1 MQELNNMKYL
11 LAEKVFKKVIMCPDH
26 NVSESLWLSFF
37 NGTLIP
43 AVVYTNDINNQI
55 SLSLSPDEFLSLV
68 INFLDVEE
76 IDKVCEFF
84 RLNMFNYLIE
94 QELEPLDA
102 RIKACNFISVYESIE
117 D

>member
-1 MQELNNMKYL
+1 MKYL
-11 LAEKVFKKVIMCPDH
+11 LAEKVFKSSLMCPDDS
-26 NVSESLWLSFF
+26 VSESLWLSFF

-43 AVVYTNDINNQI
+43 AVVYTNGIGEGI

-68 INFLDVEE
+68 INFMDTEE

-84 RLNMFNYLIE
+84 RLNLFNYLIE

-102 RIKACNFISVYESIE
+102 RIKACNFIGVYESIE